1 MRMSAGVSPLSDIHE
16 RPVNGEQ
23 QAPAYRRAGLFL
35 ANCCPVRSAEPGPKG
50 PFGIP
55 GSGPTFEAMSDDS
68 MPSGRSRR
76 RLDAP
81 LFSWTKERPII
92 GLGFHST
99 GCSLVLLSV
108 SSIGSSF
115 PQLRRSTMLFIE

>member
-1 MRMSAGVSPLSDIHE
+1 VRMSAGVSPLSDIHE

-35 ANCCPVRSAEPGPKG
+35 ANCCLARSAEPGPKG

-68 MPSGRSRR
+68 
-76 RLDAP
+76 
-81 LFSWTKERPII
+81 
-92 GLGFHST
+92 
-99 GCSLVLLSV
+99 
-108 SSIGSSF
+108 
-115 PQLRRSTMLFIE
+115 